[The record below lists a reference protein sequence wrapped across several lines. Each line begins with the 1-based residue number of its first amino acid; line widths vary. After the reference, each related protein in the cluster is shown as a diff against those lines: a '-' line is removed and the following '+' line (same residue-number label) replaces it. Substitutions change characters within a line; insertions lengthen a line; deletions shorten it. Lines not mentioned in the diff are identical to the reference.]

1 MKRSNIGIKDIATF
15 ENAEDAYRKARKC
28 KRYREEVL
36 RFTDNLEEELY
47 DLVADMEAGTYRQG
61 EARRFVVYEPKK
73 RDIYALPFRDR
84 VAQHMINNKIEPI
97 VERRFYY
104 HSYACR
110 TDKGMHKAADYAQ
123 ECIRNLSFEGKQ
135 VYILKADIHK
145 YFNSVDHEVL
155 KQILSGIFK
164 DKDLLNLLYYI
175 IDSYGEDGRGLPVG
189 NLLSQLFAN
198 LVLNELDNF
207 VKHELKEDKYTRY
220 MDDFAIVSN
229 SWEHLVEVL
238 QKIDAFLGE
247 RLKLTLNPK
256 TQIIN
261 AKNGFD
267 FCGYRIYK
275 DYRKIRKRSPKHI
288 RAVIKAYRSGKITKE
303 KLLMKYASWEGH
315 AKHADTY
322 RLRMKIKGQIEAEIK
337 KKELIGM
344 AVLRRII
351 NRIRSQREEDEVQ
364 ATNVARYDLDV
375 VEVQSSIIADLVEV
389 NRLLLEE
396 LENYRSMEDEDKQL
410 LMMIE
415 DIKEG
420 REDLERMLEP

>member
-47 DLVADMEAGTYRQG
+47 DLAADLEAGTYRQG
-61 EARRFVVYEPKK
+61 EARRFVVYGPKK

-110 TDKGMHKAADYAQ
+110 TGKGMHKAADYAQ

-198 LVLNELDNF
+198 LVL
-207 VKHELKEDKYTRY
+207 
-220 MDDFAIVSN
+220 DDFTIAHN
-229 SWEHLVEVL
+229 SREHLVEVL
-238 QKIDAFLGE
+238 QKIDAFLGA

-288 RAVIKAYRSGKITKE
+288 RATIKAYRSGKITKE

-337 KKELIGM
+337 KKELIG
-344 AVLRRII
+344 
-351 NRIRSQREEDEVQ
+351 NG
-364 ATNVARYDLDV
+364 
-375 VEVQSSIIADLVEV
+375 SITPD
-389 NRLLLEE
+389 N
-396 LENYRSMEDEDKQL
+396 
-410 LMMIE
+410 
-415 DIKEG
+415 
-420 REDLERMLEP
+420 